1 MWGSLSGCGPAFQR
15 VQPAGRPACGQ
26 DCPPHSRGHAGESQ
40 IIVTGPSFTR
50 YTCIDACKTP
60 VSTGTALLRAVF
72 TKYSYSRAACWGLAA
87 KSKLGRRPFR
97 QSPYN
102 VNCDTTS
109 RPPPASA
116 TFRFI
121 LPPLSGKILRCS
133 TFSTRYSAAPSESAL
148 AIPSSTSKPGPIA
161 PVTCP
166 STSTR
171 ACLTRWITTRMTKT
185 YRIRL
190 TSTATLYG
198 LTKYYSFKVIASLA
212 TYDIVC
218 EGETN
223 AKRQTITK
231 TGPHNPADGSRRV

>member
-40 IIVTGPSFTR
+40 IIVTGPSFT
-50 YTCIDACKTP
+50 
-60 VSTGTALLRAVF
+60 
-72 TKYSYSRAACWGLAA
+72 KYSYSRAACWGLAA

-109 RPPPASA
+109 RLPPASA